1 MLAFRPM
8 SAGAAAVAA
17 MINALRAMG
26 TIVKVEPAEFE
37 KIVAKQ
43 NEPLV
48 VRAPHG
54 FFSKKVDY
62 IVSYKGLAFY
72 TSSREELRLPPNA
85 EIVQA
90 QSMYIPG

>member
-1 MLAFRPM
+1 M

-26 TIVKVEPAEFE
+26 TIVKVEPQVFQT
-37 KIVAKQ
+37 IVERQ
-43 NEPLV
+43 SEPLV

-54 FFSKKVDY
+54 YFSKKIDY

-72 TSSREELRLPPNA
+72 TSAKSELRLPPNA